1 MSKRNKKGPGCF
13 FLIAIPLTLM
23 VIVLLVVLGAFYF
36 IKKDYDIWSN
46 DFEGKHLSS
55 DYVVIEDDEELQES
69 VDVKVEEFDAS
80 QEEVDF
86 IELTTDEVLYVFGSQ
101 LSDSLPYGVKVDR
114 LIAQT
119 NPNDWD
125 IYIQMVFKN
134 TRLPWLRVNIEKDNI
149 ETAEL
154 YISEMFVGP
163 YDLDEWVGINLRV
176 SINKGLSDALI
187 LVNENDFSGRTFE
200 NIELEEDGVVV
211 KGSL

>member
-1 MSKRNKKGPGCF
+1 MAKNRKGPGCF
-13 FLIAIPLTLM
+13 FLLTIPFT
-23 VIVLLVVLGAFYF
+23 LLVLILLVILGGFYF
-36 IKKDYDIWSN
+36 IKKDYDTWNEKFDGQHLSN
-46 DFEGKHLSS
+46 DYL
-55 DYVVIEDDEELQES
+55 VIDKSEDLQDEI
-69 VDVKVEEFDAS
+69 DFKIEEFDAS

-101 LSDSLPYGVKVDR
+101 LSDSLPYGVEVER
-114 LIAQT
+114 LIVEPNT
-119 NPNDWD
+119 NDWEV
-125 IYIQMVFKN
+125 YIQMAYKN
-134 TRLPWLRVNIEKDNI
+134 NRFPWMRVNIEKDDI

-163 YDLDEWVGINLRV
+163 YDLDEWVGVDVRT